1 MFFLDNSKQENWKS
15 PGIKA
20 KAAFDFVATGPNEM
34 SFRIN
39 DEILLAPTYIQ
50 EDMKLVNT
58 GWAFAVCNGKS
69 GVVPLNYLVLV
80 NNPSSSNDNKYV
92 PIPRPSNSTKK
103 QPLKSN
109 LKRVSFGE
117 NQIIH
122 TEDLDKLKLN
132 SENIDKCD
140 VTDIS
145 AQKSDECL
153 DKSDD
158 CAKVIASSD
167 AAQLT

>member
-1 MFFLDNSKQENWKS
+1 
-15 PGIKA
+15 
-20 KAAFDFVATGPNEM
+20 M
-34 SFRIN
+34 SLKIN
-39 DEILLAPTYIQ
+39 DEILLAPTYVQ

-92 PIPRPSNSTKK
+92 PIPRPSNNNNTKK

-122 TEDLDKLKLN
+122 ADDLDNLKSI
-132 SENIDKCD
+132 SENRNTDKCD
-140 VTDIS
+140 AIDNP
-145 AQKSDECL
+145 AQKSDEHS
-153 DKSDD
+153 KE
-158 CAKVIASSD
+158 SSND
-167 AAQLT
+167 SSTSIDNSNGDVV